1 MNCFCLSKK
10 SFSSAS
16 FTHAPIIRHSVGM
29 LGGDRGRKVP
39 LSPYVKQMNFRTDS
53 KSFISEEFIRLSYR
67 FHQLGMDRPSSRKV
81 PQEKSALRTLDCN
94 GLLFYAAPH
103 SNLIY
108 QILQSIINTAVYLI
122 MTPQS

>member
-53 KSFISEEFIRLSYR
+53 KSFISEEFIMLSYR
-67 FHQLGMDRPSSRKV
+67 FHQLGMDRPSSRKSPKKRV
-81 PQEKSALRTLDCN
+81 RCGHLIVMDFCFTLLPTATSFIKFYN
-94 GLLFYAAPH
+94 PLLTRLCT
-103 SNLIY
+103 S
-108 QILQSIINTAVYLI
+108 S
-122 MTPQS
+122 